1 MRILKKIAIIGL
13 FAAANLAAEDFRNW
27 NVIGGGQFEAKLNA
41 VNGTSLVLENR
52 EGKVVDYPLG
62 NLMLSDQQF
71 ARDWQLAQTKAGDAA
86 SASGASV
93 ERSAFAQE
101 VYRDLVGSQ
110 GSRLKR
116 FTPEASDSP
125 KYFAFYRSAMWCPPC
140 RKFTPK
146 LVKFYKKQKRSEAPF
161 ELVFISSDRS
171 EDDMAE
177 YMDEYKMDWPAFK
190 HGKNKD
196 IVKSNGG
203 GIPNLI
209 ITDANGKKLLDSY
222 DSNGDYIGPSS
233 VMRDFEKL
241 LAAE

>member
-1 MRILKKIAIIGL
+1 MHILKLIFIGL
-13 FAAANLAAEDFRNW
+13 MAVATSAAEDFRQW
-27 NVIGGGQFEAKLNA
+27 NVIGGGHFEAKLNA

-52 EGKVVDYPLG
+52 EGRVIDYPLG
-62 NLMLSDQQF
+62 NLALSDQRF
-71 ARDWQLAQTKAGDAA
+71 AQDWQLAKATSGDTV
-86 SASGASV
+86 SGGEVAV
-93 ERSAFAQE
+93 ERSDFAE
-101 VYRDLVGSQ
+101 KVYRDLVTSR

-140 RKFTPK
+140 RKFTPN
-146 LVKFYKKQKRSEAPF
+146 LVDFYKKQKRRDAPF
-161 ELVFISSDRS
+161 ELIFISSDRS

-177 YMDEYKMDWPAFK
+177 YMDEYKMDWPAFE
-190 HGKNKD
+190 HDENKN

-209 ITDANGKKLLDSY
+209 ITDADGNKLLDSY
-222 DSNGDYIGPSS
+222 DSKGDYIGPTA
-233 VMRDFEKL
+233 VMREFEKL

>member
-1 MRILKKIAIIGL
+1 MRILKIGIIGL
-13 FAAANLAAEDFRNW
+13 IAVANLAADEFRNW
-27 NVIGGGQFEAKLNA
+27 NVIGGGQFEAKLNG

-52 EGKVVDYPLG
+52 AGKVIDYPLG
-62 NLMLSDQQF
+62 NLMLSDQRF
-71 ARDWQLAQTKAGDAA
+71 AQEWQLEQTSSSDAPA
-86 SASGASV
+86 TSGSPV
-93 ERSAFAQE
+93 ELSAFAQK
-101 VYRDLVGSQ
+101 VYRDLVSSS

-116 FTPEASDSP
+116 FTPEANDSP

-146 LVKFYKKQKRSEAPF
+146 LVDFYKKQKRRDASF
-161 ELVFISSDRS
+161 ELIFISSDRS

-190 HGKNKD
+190 HGENKN

-209 ITDANGKKLLDSY
+209 ITDADGNKLLDSY
-222 DSNGDYIGPSS
+222 DTSGNYTGPTA
-233 VMRDFEKL
+233 VMREFEKL
-241 LAAE
+241 LASE

>member
-1 MRILKKIAIIGL
+1 MRILKIAIIGL
-13 FAAANLAAEDFRNW
+13 FAAANLAAEEFRNW
-27 NVIGGGQFEAKLNA
+27 NVMGGGQFEAKLNA
-41 VNGTSLVLENR
+41 VNATSLVLENR

-62 NLMLSDQQF
+62 NLMLPDQRF
-71 ARDWQLAQTKAGDAA
+71 AKEWQLAKTKASHGV

-93 ERSAFAQE
+93 ERSDFAQK
-101 VYRDLVGSQ
+101 VYRDLVSSK

-116 FTPEASDSP
+116 FKPEVSESP

-146 LVKFYKKQKRSEAPF
+146 LVKFYKKQKRSGAPF
-161 ELVFISSDRS
+161 ELVFISSDRT

-222 DSNGDYIGPSS
+222 DTSGNYTGPSS